1 MSFQPD
7 VMNTRE
13 LFRQV
18 LYTVLSFLYIN
29 GDSEF
34 GLNND
39 GFGLNTDRD
48 YDSIGLPPQNNLFN
62 KAGSQKS
69 LSNFGGQRW
78 PYWSGSGQ
86 NTNVVIP
93 PMVPTV
99 GLSGMKGSST
109 SGVGPPV
116 VTPGVEGIINKS
128 KGTPILGT
136 GPPVGG
142 PIIDGI
148 EGIIN
153 KSKGTPIL
161 GTGPPVGGPIIDG
174 IINKSEGRGEGLVA
188 VSGIMKGL
196 PAPRITSSAKG
207 VVTGQKFNLST
218 WHQWSRQAQFSGA
231 WKGGAWKGLAPR
243 QTGAVPLPGGQP
255 PIPQIPTYGYKGRV
269 PFPQIPSTKPGPTP
283 SISSLPIPGILPG
296 PLKQPGVPTE
306 PIHGLPL
313 NFLYGSIPMVPA
325 VTGEVGGAL
334 SGEFM
339 LYVSISKR
347 CIDIFIMIMRIIYVL
362 ISVS

>member
-62 KAGSQKS
+62 KAGSQNS

-78 PYWSGSGQ
+78 PYWSGPGQ
-86 NTNVVIP
+86 NTNGVIP
-93 PMVPTV
+93 PMAPTV
-99 GLSGMKGSST
+99 GLSGIKGSST

-116 VTPGVEGIINKS
+116 VAPGV
-128 KGTPILGT
+128 
-136 GPPVGG
+136 
-142 PIIDGI
+142 

-174 IINKSEGRGEGLVA
+174 IINKSEGSGNGLVA

-218 WHQWSRQAQFSGA
+218 WHQWSGQGQFSGA
-231 WKGGAWKGLAPR
+231 WMGGAWKGLAPR
-243 QTGAVPLPGGQP
+243 QTGAVRFPGGQP
-255 PIPQIPTYGYKGRV
+255 TVPQIPTDGFKGRV

-283 SISSLPIPGILPG
+283 SISSLPIPGILRG

-313 NFLYGSIPMVPA
+313 NFLYASIPMVPV

-339 LYVSISKR
+339 LYVSISKPP
-347 CIDIFIMIMRIIYVL
+347 IYGYGVGVIMIMRIIYVL